1 MLTIPY
7 RNMGGQFMKPYPYS
21 VCKRLSKYGEK
32 FTLRY
37 HIPEKEYHLSQS
49 IWEDEPML
57 IAVYDKTQQE
67 LAYHTFELLEKL
79 YHTQQEEINK
89 LKLDIQELNME
100 LSIHVRRYNDL
111 KNKQKRLNQIKYGD
125 DDEWLELMNDL
136 MEVESNQGLSLK

>member
-7 RNMGGQFMKPYPYS
+7 RNMGGQVMKPYPYS

-49 IWEDEPML
+49 IWEDEAML
-57 IAVYDKTQQE
+57 RAVYDKTQQE
-67 LAYHTFELLEKL
+67 LAYHTVELLEKL

-89 LKLDIQELNME
+89 LQIDIQELNME

-111 KNKQKRLNQIKYGD
+111 KNP
-125 DDEWLELMNDL
+125 
-136 MEVESNQGLSLK
+136 LKLVKHSPKGNYSK